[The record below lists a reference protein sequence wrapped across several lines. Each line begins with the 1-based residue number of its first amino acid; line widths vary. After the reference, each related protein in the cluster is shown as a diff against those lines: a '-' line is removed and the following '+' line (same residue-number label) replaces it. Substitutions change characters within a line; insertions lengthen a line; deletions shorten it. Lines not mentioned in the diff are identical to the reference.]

1 MSETLNVFQAI
12 TAVAK
17 DVGAVGKDG
26 VNQAQKFRFRG
37 IDAVVNAVSPAMRR
51 HGLVIFPVVDSVKR
65 GSAQTAKG
73 GTMNT
78 VEVIAGY
85 VFTGPD
91 GSSFTAKVPGEA
103 FDSGDKATAKA
114 MSVAF
119 RTCLLQTFALPTD
132 DTDPDADTYEAQ
144 RQHIPRPQQNPDT
157 YQQPRPGPPQQQA
170 PQQAQQVS
178 PSQWAQEHGSTLE
191 KRLFEAKGNVD
202 QLRTIWSWAKGTNAP
217 EDVFTRLSTISTGAA
232 A

>member
-1 MSETLNVFQAI
+1 MSEILNVFQAI

-65 GSAQTAKG
+65 GSAQTSKG

-132 DTDPDADTYEAQ
+132 DTDPDAETYEAQ
-144 RQHIPRPQQNPDT
+144 RQHIPRPHQNPDT
-157 YQQPRPGPPQQQA
+157 YQQPRPGPQPQQTA
-170 PQQAQQVS
+170 PQMD
-178 PSQWAQEHGSTLE
+178 WAKEILKARNHRESLLALLD
-191 KRLFEAKGNVD
+191 KAKGLGAPQLIIDQITTEGKNLSERNV
-202 QLRTIWSWAKGTNAP
+202 A
-217 EDVFTRLSTISTGAA
+217 
-232 A
+232 

>member
-144 RQHIPRPQQNPDT
+144 RQHIPRPQQNPDN
-157 YQQPRPGPPQQQA
+157 YQQPRPGPPQHQA
-170 PQQAQQVS
+170 PQMD
-178 PSQWAQEHGSTLE
+178 WAKEILKARNHRESLLALLD
-191 KRLFEAKGNVD
+191 KAKGLGAPQLIIDQITTEGKNLSERNV
-202 QLRTIWSWAKGTNAP
+202 A
-217 EDVFTRLSTISTGAA
+217 
-232 A
+232 